1 MEVEKLRKEY
11 PEVHVRWVPY
21 LLNPTI
27 PPEGQH
33 RTPQTT
39 ADAPKSALELRGE
52 AVGIT
57 FRRGRT
63 FTPNSH
69 LALEAAENAVEH
81 GHDSDALHR
90 ALFKANFEDFE
101 NIGDIDVLVRIGS
114 EQGLDGGELREV
126 LESGSYRDTVDRA
139 IEWARSVGVTGIPT
153 FIFNEKYAIVG
164 AQEYPAFQGVMA
176 KLAEEAR
183 AEAESQTGEG

>member
-11 PEVHVRWVPY
+11 PEVDVRWVPY
-21 LLNPTI
+21 LLNPSI
-27 PPEGQH
+27 PPEGKS
-33 RTPQTT
+33 REPQTT
-39 ADAPKSALELRGE
+39 ADTPKSALELRGE

-69 LALEAAENAVEH
+69 LALEAAEYAIEH
-81 GHDSDALHR
+81 GHDSDAFHR
-90 ALFKANFEDFE
+90 ALFKANFDDFD
-101 NIGDIDVLVRIGS
+101 NIGDIDVLVRIGG
-114 EQGLDGGELREV
+114 EQGLDGGELREA
-126 LESGSYRDTVDRA
+126 LESGSYRETVDHA

-164 AQEYPAFQGVMA
+164 AQEYPAFQGIMA

-183 AEAESQTGEG
+183 AEAEPPVGEG